1 MPRRAP
7 ATAARRPRHAALD
20 RLAPVV
26 LALVALALRLWLWP
40 RTAGLTM
47 DSPLYV
53 RMAEALLAGERGPS
67 PAHHGYSLLIALAST
82 LVHDREL
89 PGRLVSL
96 LASLALPALAW
107 AIARPRVPAWAALA
121 AGLAVAVHPLLAVY
135 GVALMTEATFLALT
149 FGGLL
154 AIEREHALTGGAL
167 LGAAY
172 WVRPEAAVIAPMAA
186 LLTRR
191 PRTLALVLAGAA
203 IAALPYLGVL
213 RWEQGWW
220 SLTPKTALVRPA
232 FANAAAAEWRL
243 ADSTALADTVGLAER
258 LRAGAPGM
266 LASYGP
272 QLAHHAARLL
282 EAWPLPLLVLS
293 LSGLF
298 AAPRAWLAPL
308 ACLLVYPLLAAPD
321 DVRFAQLF
329 VPTLALLA
337 AHGVS
342 RFAWPRG
349 RGALGGRGART
360 GRARDGVG
368 RARRAPRF
376 RVRRRPHAHAARRRR
391 VAARALAARRRGH
404 GPQGVRAVLRR
415 RHVQLPD
422 DSLATIVD
430 YAQRGAACDGSWP
443 RNTWPSR
450 SDRSCSRCCTTPR
463 TRRCASRGW
472 PSPTRTAP
480 APARAWRCSRCGRR
494 RRRPRTR
501 PGALESVLVRRVG
514 RPAGR
519 GVGRSN
525 LRTGCAVSRA
535 RRSLPPPSRGEPR

>member
-7 ATAARRPRHAALD
+7 APPAPRAAHAVFD
-20 RLAPVV
+20 RFAPVA

-67 PAHHGYSLLIALAST
+67 PAHHGYSMLIALAST

-121 AGLAVAVHPLLAVY
+121 AGLAVAAHPLLAAY
-135 GVALMTEATFLALT
+135 GVAIMTEATFLALT
-149 FGGLL
+149 LGGLL
-154 AIEREHALTGGAL
+154 LIERERPLAGGAL

-172 WVRPEAAVIAPMAA
+172 WVRPEAAVIAPVAA

-191 PRTLALVLAGAA
+191 PRTIALVLAGAA

-243 ADSTALADTVGLAER
+243 TDSTALADTVGLAER

-266 LASYGP
+266 LAAYGP
-272 QLAHHAARLL
+272 QLARHAARLL
-282 EAWPLPLLVLS
+282 ETWPLPLLVLS

-337 AHGVS
+337 AHGAA
-342 RFAWPRG
+342 RFAGPRG
-349 RGALGGRGART
+349 RGALAVVAALALAGLAMAWAGPAG
-360 GRARDGVG
+360 
-368 RARRAPRF
+368 RRALAFDDGPMPTLRAAGAWLHEHS
-376 RVRRRPHAHAARRRR
+376 RPGDQVMDRKAY
-391 VAARALAARRRGH
+391 VPFFAARA
-404 GPQGVRAVLRR
+404 
-415 RHVQLPD
+415 HVQMPD
-422 DSLATIVD
+422 DSLATIIE
-430 YAQRGAACDGSWP
+430 YAQR
-443 RNTWPSR
+443 
-450 SDRSCSRCCTTPR
+450 
-463 TRRCASRGW
+463 
-472 PSPTRTAP
+472 
-480 APARAWRCSRCGRR
+480 
-494 RRRPRTR
+494 
-501 PGALESVLVRRVG
+501 
-514 RPAGR
+514 R
-519 GVGRSN
+519 GVRWLVAEEYVAESLRPQLQPLLHDPTYTVLREPRLALAYAN
-525 LRTGCAVSRA
+525 RTGPGTGVAVFAVR
-535 RRSLPPPSRGEPR
+535 PPTSPAADSTAAP